1 MDEKLVYGCALASAL
16 ALDNEKISDIFI
28 EELNHDLIMT
38 MLKQLKVLFAL

>member
-28 EELNHDLIMT
+28 EECKSRFDNDY
-38 MLKQLKVLFAL
+38 VES